1 VGGYTRPCGH
11 MAYGLLLAV
20 GCTQERQLVMW
31 CYSADG
37 DDTDDGV
44 MEDDW
49 GLVTRFK
56 YL

>member
-1 VGGYTRPCGH
+1 